1 MSVQGR
7 ITAIALLS
15 SGLALSGCMGM
26 NQMFMTDEQE
36 AQYCSAY
43 RQQLAMVQTAQQRAQ
58 VISAMNQMNCPN
70 TPAQ

>member
-7 ITAIALLS
+7 ITVIAMVSSSLL
-15 SGLALSGCMGM
+15 LSGCMGM
-26 NQMFMTDEQE
+26 NKMFMTADQE

-43 RQQLAMVQTAQQRAQ
+43 RQQLGMVQNAQQRAQ
-58 VISAMNQMNCPN
+58 IISAMHQMDCPN